1 MRYQMAIAD
10 TRNSRVVVGCV
21 QTRSKGE
28 LRDAA
33 LTVEETAQPGFA
45 AYQATCDKG
54 SRSAPAVG

>member
-28 LRDAA
+28 LRHAA
-33 LTVEETAQPGFA
+33 LTLRKQRSPGSPPIR
-45 AYQATCDKG
+45 ATCDKG
-54 SRSAPAVG
+54 SRSVPAVG